1 MSHRS
6 ASETQT
12 PASPAQSRLAQP
24 RPAARR
30 RARARQSG
38 AAAILAMMFLVIF
51 ASLAAAMSIVAQGNL
66 SSADSNYKVQR
77 SLASA
82 ETGLRFLIYR
92 INKVSTGVTTTKG
105 AVTSANA
112 TTLWTQLATSLST
125 SLSGELNNLAE
136 PTLSNGVL
144 SIGPI
149 SVASGQPTF
158 RATLTPHPIA
168 GENYSSAYY
177 QRPPYSQMT
186 PAVSAA
192 APLDA
197 TWVRVKV
204 WSADGA
210 TGHQVTRSIQ
220 VDFKL
225 DKKIKYALLSKSRVM
240 IGRNVM
246 ISGPVGSKFTE
257 TNLTNG
263 HPIQVLSDFGG
274 LDSTLDASLATF
286 YNTLTTNDKNG
297 DNRINLADAN
307 ETAGITNP
315 TQYDTNGDGFID
327 DYDFFLARF
336 DSNGD
341 KKLSSTELN
350 TASNVTAAQLMA
362 MIDKFGATTRAG
374 YNDGFIDNSDR
385 YAKIQGQV
393 LLTADM
399 ASWQAGAAAGSYH
412 NYVQGPIVPDRN
424 ASPIVFQSSDLN
436 QWNLNAS
443 DFDVSSFRTLASG
456 DLAAQ
461 ATQQAAQYDANNPNS
476 PRPLGTQVHESV
488 PYGAAHPYDYYDRP
502 VYENMT
508 FTDVKIPKGSN
519 ALFKNCKFIGCTFV
533 ETTTANTDPNFNYV
547 GMQLADGTLKH
558 ADKSATVGGQTVT
571 DTKPLSNNIRF
582 DSCKFEGAVVTDV
595 TDTFTVARNKLSFTG
610 QTTFDPAAASLSSTQ
625 KALYAKSSLMAP
637 NYSVEI
643 GTFNNPA
650 DAGQN
655 VTLTGTIVGGVI
667 DMRGQVTVDGT
678 LLTTFQPVS
687 NTGPVLGST
696 SPNYNTTLGYFPS
709 ATGDLEAEAPTGP
722 GLGNIRIRY
731 NATRALPDGING
743 PIQFTPTYT
752 TYVEGGN

>member
-1 MSHRS
+1 MSQAQTSSRGPSAPATRPAERS
-6 ASETQT
+6 
-12 PASPAQSRLAQP
+12 
-24 RPAARR
+24 AARR
-30 RARARQSG
+30 PRPRARQSG

-66 SSADSNYKVQR
+66 ASADSHYKVQR

-92 INKVSTGVTTTKG
+92 INKVSTNVTTTKG
-105 AVTSANA
+105 AITATNA
-112 TTLWTQLATSLST
+112 PALWTQLATALST
-125 SLSGELNNLAE
+125 SLSGELNNQAE
-136 PTLSNGVL
+136 PVFAGGILSV
-144 SIGPI
+144 GPI
-149 SVASGQPTF
+149 SVSSGQPAF
-158 RATLTPHPIA
+158 RATFTPHPIA

-192 APLDA
+192 APLDS

-204 WSADGA
+204 WASDGP
-210 TGHQVTRSIQ
+210 TGRQVTRSIQ

-225 DKKIKYALLSKSRVM
+225 DKKIKYAVLSKSRVM

-257 TNLTNG
+257 TSLANG
-263 HPIQVLSDFGG
+263 NPIQVLSDFGG

-286 YNTLTTNDKNG
+286 YNTLATNDKNG

-315 TQYDTNGDGFID
+315 AQYDTNGDGFID

-336 DSNGD
+336 DTNGD
-341 KKLSSTELN
+341 KKISATELN

-362 MIDKFGATTRAG
+362 MIDNFGSSTRTG
-374 YNDGFIDNSDR
+374 FNDGFIDNNDR

-393 LLTADM
+393 LLSADK
-399 ASWQAGAAAGSYH
+399 AGWESGAAAGSYH
-412 NYVQGPIVPDRN
+412 GVVQGPIVPDRN
-424 ASPIVFQSSDLN
+424 QAPITFQSSDLN

-443 DFDVSSFRTLASG
+443 DFDVSTYRSLASG

-476 PRPLGTQVHESV
+476 PRPLGTQVHEAV

-508 FTDVKIPKGSN
+508 FTDVKIPKGTN

-533 ETTTANTDPNFNYV
+533 ETTTGNTDPNFNYV
-547 GMQLADGTLKH
+547 GMVMADGSLKH
-558 ADKSATVGGQTVT
+558 ADKSATVGGVTVT

-582 DSCKFEGAVVTDV
+582 DSCRFEGAVVTDV

-610 QTTFDPAAASLSSTQ
+610 QTSFDPQAASLSATQ
-625 KALYAKSSLMAP
+625 KDLYSRSSLMAP

-650 DAGQN
+650 DPGQT
-655 VTLTGTIVGGVI
+655 VSLTGTVVGGVI

-687 NTGPVLGST
+687 NTGPVIGAT

-709 ATGDLEAEAPTGP
+709 AQGDLEAEAPTGP
-722 GLGNIRIRY
+722 GMGNIRVRY

-743 PIQFTPTYT
+743 PIQFAPNYS
-752 TYVEGGN
+752 TYVEGGS